1 MKTIRISKQNKSNLE
16 KFFKMEKN
24 YLELSSGM
32 YIVVGFD
39 DRMQGIYTRKALE
52 STYTM
57 TGEQLP
63 NGFVGIERKTVSV

>member
-1 MKTIRISKQNKSNLE
+1 MKTIRITKQNKTNLE
-16 KFFKMEKN
+16 KFFKMEPG

-32 YIVVGFD
+32 YVVVGFD

-52 STYTM
+52 SLYTL

-63 NGFVGIERKTVSV
+63 DGFAGIERKVVMV

>member
-1 MKTIRISKQNKSNLE
+1 MKTIRISKQNKTNLE
-16 KFFKMEKN
+16 KFLKMERN

-39 DRMQGIYTRKALE
+39 DRMQGIYTRKALD
-52 STYTM
+52 SLYTM

-63 NGFVGIERKTVSV
+63 DGFVAIERKALTV